1 MIFMRGKIST
11 MMIITLLSSIF
22 TPFIQNNDAYDFN
35 SSESFFS
42 SDGPVNYTIESET
55 IEEINATG
63 VNPDWSGC
71 WGNPKVPTENAI
83 AHDSNGYTHI
93 IFRENGS
100 SALLYTTNYFAYL
113 NEGEVVWNDAYIGG
127 LWRTT
132 YVNTEASVCGDFDLA
147 IDSNNRL
154 HISYFDQIDKKLK
167 YTTNSSGYAYFESSW
182 VVTSVGD
189 ENSGYSNSIAIDSN
203 DKVHISYTDERY
215 SFGNYEWSYNLN
227 YATNLNFEYFGYWNT
242 DVIMDCFGDN
252 DQDEDFAGVF
262 DTSIA
267 IDSNDTIH
275 VAYYNQNT
283 RYDEGL
289 WYASQDKLFKTWENN
304 HIDTDTYAGAY
315 PSIAIDS
322 DSGIHISYSG
332 SYSHSSTNLK
342 YAYSMNGS
350 IWNLS
355 TVDSQSGT
363 GIHPSIVLDVKN
375 NIHISY
381 YDEYNNDLKYAFS
394 SGNNSWELEL
404 IESIGESHR
413 DSSMVIGSDG
423 NLHISHFNNSTE
435 IRHTQ
440 ITYPDYDG
448 DGIGQLIDKCPDEDS
463 TGFDNNSDGCMDDGD
478 GDGITDLL
486 DLCEG
491 YDDAI
496 DVDSDQ
502 VPDDCDDLI
511 DNDGDG
517 FSNDVDLFPEDSS
530 EAFDTDGDG
539 IGDNSDLDHDND
551 GVINENDAWEF
562 DHLRHT
568 DTDGDG
574 LADYVEGITSGRLI
588 DFESG
593 DYDGVGIHCS
603 EDLAGFCMPDYP
615 PWAICGS
622 NPIGGEYSI
631 CQKMWASDTGY
642 FSIGFSSWNDSVVT
656 LDVYIT
662 SYLINKQCIPIY
674 LDGNAIDYGCNQEG
688 FSSFEH
694 LSINVSA
701 GSHELRFYGRVIG
714 EGNTIDNIQ
723 LPDYLISVNEDEDD
737 DNDGFS
743 DELETS
749 FPEDSLCRSD
759 PLDSNSTPMN
769 NSLHN
774 SSDYVYMEYDF
785 GECNIYY
792 DSDGDELIDIDDE
805 CPNEFGDDGF
815 GCPTEEK
822 EESASGSDSSQNIII
837 GSSVGLLILVILVGL
852 LIVRRK
858 RDSDS
863 DDWFEDDEE
872 MDKEM
877 TTFSPPLAKNDF
889 ATTVASRANPK
900 HVDSWEDL
908 PDGEWLESDEE
919 GTHWY
924 LTNDGTHW
932 YSTDDGYR
940 VWDES

>member
-1 MIFMRGKIST
+1 MRGEVLT
-11 MMIITLLSSIF
+11 MMVITLLSSMF
-22 TPFIQNNDAYDFN
+22 TPFIQNDDGYDFN
-35 SSESFFS
+35 SGETFFS

-55 IEEINATG
+55 IEQINATG
-63 VNPDWSGC
+63 VNPDSFEC
-71 WGNPKVPTENAI
+71 WANPKFPTENAI
-83 AHDSNGYTHI
+83 AYDSNGYTHI

-100 SALLYTTNYFAYL
+100 SALLYATNYFSYL
-113 NEGEVVWNDAYIGG
+113 DEGNIIWNDAYIGG
-127 LWRTT
+127 SWRTT
-132 YVNTEASVCGDFDLA
+132 YVNTEASFCGDFDLA

-167 YTTNSSGYAYFESSW
+167 YTTNSSGNAYFESSW
-182 VVTSVGD
+182 VVTSVGG

-203 DKVHISYTDERY
+203 DKVHISYTDQSY
-215 SFGNYEWSYNLN
+215 SQVYYEFSYNLN
-227 YATNLNFEYFGYWNT
+227 YATNLNFENFGYWNT
-242 DVIMDCFGDN
+242 NVIIGYYGDN
-252 DQDEDFAGVF
+252 DEDEDYAGVF
-262 DTSIA
+262 DTAIA
-267 IDSNDTIH
+267 IDSNDKIH
-275 VAYYNQNT
+275 VAYHNQYT
-283 RYDEGL
+283 IGDEGL
-289 WYASQDKLFKTWENN
+289 WYASGKLDSWENS
-304 HIDTDTYAGAY
+304 HIDTNTYAGAY

-322 DSGIHISYSG
+322 DSGIHISYSD
-332 SYSHSSTNLK
+332 SYSHNSINLK

-363 GIHPSIVLDVKN
+363 GIHPSIILDIKN

-381 YDEYNNDLKYAFS
+381 SDEQNNDLKYAFS
-394 SGNNSWELEL
+394 SGNNSWELVT

-448 DGIGQLIDKCPDEDS
+448 DGLGQLIDKCPNEDS

-478 GDGITDLL
+478 GDGIADPF

-517 FSNDVDLFPEDSS
+517 VSNDVDLFPEDSS

-539 IGDNSDLDHDND
+539 IGDNSDPDNDND
-551 GVINENDAWEF
+551 GVMNENDAWEF
-562 DHLRHT
+562 DHLRDT

-593 DYDGVGIHCS
+593 DYDGVGVHCA
-603 EDLAGFCMPDYP
+603 EDLAGFCMPDYA
-615 PWAICGS
+615 PWVICGYD
-622 NPIGGEYSI
+622 PIDGEYSI

-662 SYLINKQCIPIY
+662 SFLIDKQCIPIY

-688 FSSFEH
+688 FSSLEH

-701 GSHELRFYGRVIG
+701 GSHELKFYGRIIG

-785 GECNIYY
+785 GECDIYY
-792 DSDGDELIDIDDE
+792 DSDGDELMDIDDE
-805 CPNEFGDDGF
+805 CPNEYGGDGF
-815 GCPTEEK
+815 GCPTEEEK
-822 EESASGSDSSQNIII
+822 EAAAAGSASSQIIII
-837 GSSVGLLILVILVGL
+837 GGSVGLFILVILVGL

-863 DDWFEDDEE
+863 DDWFEEDNEIYQQ
-872 MDKEM
+872 M
-877 TTFSPPLAKNDF
+877 TQTTQTFTRENAVP
-889 ATTVASRANPK
+889 TVAAHANPT
-900 HVDSWEDL
+900 HVGSWEEL
-908 PDGEWLESDEE
+908 PDGEWLENDEE
-919 GTHWY
+919 GIHWY
-924 LTNDGTHW
+924 LANDGTHW
-932 YSTDDGYR
+932 HSTDDGYR